1 MRLKPYPGYKDS
13 GIEWLGEVPEHW
25 KVNRLKLHIKLN
37 PSKKEI
43 SHFSKDTELSFIPM
57 DNVGIDGS
65 LVLDTVKPLFE
76 VDSGYTYFR
85 EHDVAIAKI
94 TPCFENGKGCIFS
107 NLTSGHGF
115 GTTELTVMR
124 PLNINPKY
132 LYYITSSYS
141 FKRIGESSMQG
152 SAGQKRV
159 PDEFIKEFR
168 SPIPSIQEQRSIA
181 SFLDHEKARID
192 TLIQKKEQMIELLK
206 EKRIALITQ
215 AVTKGLDPN
224 VKMKDSGIEWLGEV
238 PGHWDIKRL
247 RFCVNLNPS
256 KKQINH
262 FPKEAELSFIPM
274 ENVGEDGSIDL
285 CITRPL
291 SEMENG
297 YTFFSDNDVAIAKI
311 TPCFENGKGCVFE
324 NLMEGHGFG
333 STELT
338 VMRPIQ
344 VSPAFLYYLTVSS
357 FFRSIGEGL
366 MQGSAGQKRVPDDFI
381 RNFFIGL
388 PSKDEQATIV
398 NYIKVQTNLT
408 SNLENITR
416 SSIDLLH
423 EYRSSLIHS
432 AVTGKIDLRGYH
444 EEH

>member
-1 MRLKPYPGYKDS
+1 MKPKPYHSYKDS

-238 PGHWDIKRL
+238 PEHWKVKRL
-247 RFCVNLNPS
+247 KYLSSVNDDSLPETTDPALEIVYVDIGNVSRTAGIVNKDEMLFENAPSRARRIVIDGDTIISTVRTYLRAITAIENPDQNLIVS
-256 KKQINH
+256 TGFAVI
-262 FPKEAELSFIPM
+262 
-274 ENVGEDGSIDL
+274 
-285 CITRPL
+285 RPQ
-291 SEMENG
+291 
-297 YTFFSDNDVAIAKI
+297 KI
-311 TPCFENGKGCVFE
+311 TKDYLSLVLNSDYVVETIVSVSVGVSYPA
-324 NLMEGHGFG
+324 
-333 STELT
+333 
-338 VMRPIQ
+338 
-344 VSPAFLYYLTVSS
+344 VSPSD
-357 FFRSIGEGL
+357 IGGIF
-366 MQGSAGQKRVPDDFI
+366 VPY
-381 RNFFIGL
+381 
-388 PSKDEQATIV
+388 PPHDEQLLIASTVRKQNKI
-398 NYIKVQTNLT
+398 
-408 SNLENITR
+408 
-416 SSIDLLH
+416 IDELQNKIEHSTTLLQ